1 MRVIG
6 RSGIMAGLALLTVEG
21 TATATPAIVGN
32 ANDARCREALHL
44 ASAAFQSNSPTLI
57 WPIAQPSRVTTR
69 IVLRQNDE
77 DISGGYAIDADPA
90 EFAALWQDVLDKH
103 PTTYWAKHAPAA
115 KRLAVVESSAG
126 WRGANYEV
134 YLLSPDATP
143 ERFAQQW
150 NADGSRGEAVWK
162 PVLGERR
169 WNPPIV
175 LLDTPSN
182 SYWLIDR
189 GEPYEVMADWQVQ
202 VITKQGLASPC
213 RISFGYSDREGLAG
227 MPPAVRR
234 LAAALDEAL
243 GPGANEGTLRP
254 TARIRLSVEKRWAN
268 AALRPWA
275 LTATP
280 YNTRSEVEHGL
291 AEWAKG
297 NRKRTVVLKQIRS
310 VYPAAERALTSF
322 YGARS
327 NSRAKSARDL
337 SAHVLDH
344 MFRSYFV
351 FHSTQ

>member
-1 MRVIG
+1 M
-6 RSGIMAGLALLTVEG
+6 
-21 TATATPAIVGN
+21 
-32 ANDARCREALHL
+32 
-44 ASAAFQSNSPTLI
+44 
-57 WPIAQPSRVTTR
+57 
-69 IVLRQNDE
+69 
-77 DISGGYAIDADPA
+77 
-90 EFAALWQDVLDKH
+90 
-103 PTTYWAKHAPAA
+103 
-115 KRLAVVESSAG
+115 
-126 WRGANYEV
+126 
-134 YLLSPDATP
+134 
-143 ERFAQQW
+143 
-150 NADGSRGEAVWK
+150 
-162 PVLGERR
+162 
-169 WNPPIV
+169 
-175 LLDTPSN
+175 
-182 SYWLIDR
+182 
-189 GEPYEVMADWQVQ
+189 
-202 VITKQGLASPC
+202 
-213 RISFGYSDREGLAG
+213 
-227 MPPAVRR
+227 
-234 LAAALDEAL
+234 
-243 GPGANEGTLRP
+243 RP